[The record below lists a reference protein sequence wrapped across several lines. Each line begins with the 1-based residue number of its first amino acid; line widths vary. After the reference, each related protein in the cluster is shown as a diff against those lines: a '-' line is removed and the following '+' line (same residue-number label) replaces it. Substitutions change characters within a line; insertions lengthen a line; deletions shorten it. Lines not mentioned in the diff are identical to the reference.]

1 MPPAEH
7 MIALNIPGR
16 KKVRNNSIMA
26 FLLATTLTTTALAQ
40 QIPEDRPTFDE
51 NGTVNVPAFRL
62 PPSQLSSK
70 EAREAQAMRGR
81 IPVGEMTSNENP
93 DINTRRVQLDRMMS
107 PRVEQ
112 MKALYPVDIEET
124 KMGGVRVRIIT
135 PKDDD
140 FDRDRV
146 LINLHGGAFTVCW
159 DSCSLVESLP
169 ISSLGKYKVV
179 SVDYRMAPENRHP
192 AGVEDAAAVYR
203 DLLNNYKAE
212 RIGVYGCS
220 AGGALTAQL
229 AAWLPTK
236 GLPQMG
242 AAGIFGAGGVRFQS
256 GDSAYVT
263 AKIDGSFPGPAE
275 DGSLA
280 MDMTRGYF
288 DGSDLEDPIL
298 SPALHADVMKTF
310 PPTLITTGTRAMDM
324 SPAIYTNSQLL
335 KADVESTLIVGE
347 AMGHCYQ
354 YNPALPESRDA
365 YAATVKHF
373 RKHLD

>member
-1 MPPAEH
+1 MRTD
-7 MIALNIPGR
+7 I
-16 KKVRNNSIMA
+16 IMA
-26 FLLATTLTTTALAQ
+26 FLLTTTLTSTALAQ

-62 PPSQLSSK
+62 PPSKLSSE

-81 IPVGEMTSNENP
+81 IPVGAMTSNENP
-93 DINTRRVQLDRMMS
+93 DIKARRAQLDRMMG

-112 MKALYPVDIEET
+112 MKAIYPVNIEEST
-124 KMGGVRVRIIT
+124 IGGVQVRIIT
-135 PKDDD
+135 PKDGD
-140 FDRDRV
+140 FDPDRV

-169 ISSLGKYKVV
+169 IASLGKYKVV

-203 DLLNNYKAE
+203 KLLNSYQAE
-212 RIGVYGCS
+212 HIGVFGCS
-220 AGGALTAQL
+220 AGGGLTAQL
-229 AAWLPTK
+229 AAWLPAN

-263 AKIDGSFPGPAE
+263 AKTDGSFPGPAE
-275 DGSLA
+275 DGTLEI
-280 MDMTRGYF
+280 DMTRGYF
-288 DGSDLEDPIL
+288 DGSDLDDPVL
-298 SPALHADVMKTF
+298 SPALHPDVIRIF
-310 PPTLITTGTRAMDM
+310 PPTLITTGTRAMDL

>member
-1 MPPAEH
+1 
-7 MIALNIPGR
+7 MIISFF
-16 KKVRNNSIMA
+16 VTT
-26 FLLATTLTTTALAQ
+26 FLSTAVLAQ
-40 QIPEDRPTFDE
+40 ITAEDRPTFDE
-51 NGTVNVPAFRL
+51 NGTVNVPAFKL
-62 PPSQLSSK
+62 PPSMLSSE
-70 EAREAQAMRGR
+70 EARKAQAMRGR

-93 DINTRRVQLDRMMS
+93 DINARRAQLDRMMS

-112 MKALYPVDIEET
+112 MKAMYPVDIEEST
-124 KMGGVRVRIIT
+124 IGGVRVRIIT
-135 PKDDD
+135 PKNGV
-140 FDRDRV
+140 FDPDRV

-159 DSCSLVESLP
+159 NSCSLVESLP

-192 AGVEDAAAVYR
+192 AGVEDAAVVFR
-203 DLLNNYKAE
+203 ELLKNYKAE
-212 RIGVYGCS
+212 RIGVFGCS

-229 AAWLPTK
+229 AAWLPAN

-256 GDSAYVT
+256 GDSAYIT
-263 AKIDGSFPGPAE
+263 AKTDGSFPGPAE
-275 DGSLA
+275 DGSLKT
-280 MDMTRGYF
+280 DMTRGYF
-288 DGSDLEDPIL
+288 DGTDLDDPIL
-298 SPALHADVMKTF
+298 SPALHTDVMKLF

-354 YNPALPESRDA
+354 YNPALPESQEA

-373 RKHLD
+373 RKNLD